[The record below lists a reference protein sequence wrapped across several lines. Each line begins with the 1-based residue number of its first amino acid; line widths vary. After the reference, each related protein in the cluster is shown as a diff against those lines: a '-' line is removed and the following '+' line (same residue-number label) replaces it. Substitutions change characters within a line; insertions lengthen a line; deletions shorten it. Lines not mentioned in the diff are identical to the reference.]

1 MYKEFRADETK
12 EGGDSKNTKTPATPS
27 PPKPPPPPF
36 RFSPPPYS
44 NKGGDEQ
51 PGYVAPSASQVL
63 GEDDDDDVAELPG
76 MRRLNHGGDDDDDEA
91 ELPGMA
97 KAREMSAAESG
108 EEGGGAGKKKN
119 QRRRSS
125 MGPGGAERRASWA
138 QTQSILSVKRAEAH
152 AHVVSRRLV
161 RSWRWRCWR

>member
-27 PPKPPPPPF
+27 PPKPPPPPS
-36 RFSPPPYS
+36 RFSPPS
-44 NKGGDEQ
+44 NKGGDE

-63 GEDDDDDVAELPG
+63 GEDDDGDVTELPG
-76 MRRLNHGGDDDDDEA
+76 MSRLNDGGDDDDDEA

-108 EEGGGAGKKKN
+108 EGGGGAGKKKN